1 MIVVDRKVGAALHAL
16 SEMYK
21 ASESWLKFSREAFF
35 KDDKGLAR
43 RRALLRKTEG
53 IIFHDRILNDRQI
66 GG

>member
-1 MIVVDRKVGAALHAL
+1 MEGRVKAALYAL
-16 SEMYK
+16 SEMQK

-35 KDDKGLAR
+35 KADKGLAR

-53 IIFHDRILNDRQI
+53 IIFHDRILNGRPI